1 MRYNPLNGNPKSKFC
16 QITGSGSGWP
26 SKIEHLV
33 GAVDWLS
40 ASKPLVMKV
49 KVGGSE

>member
-1 MRYNPLNGNPKSKFC
+1 MRYNPLNENPKSQFC
-16 QITGSGSGWP
+16 KMTGSGTGWT

-40 ASKPLVMKV
+40 ASKPIVMNV
-49 KVGGSE
+49 KVGDSE